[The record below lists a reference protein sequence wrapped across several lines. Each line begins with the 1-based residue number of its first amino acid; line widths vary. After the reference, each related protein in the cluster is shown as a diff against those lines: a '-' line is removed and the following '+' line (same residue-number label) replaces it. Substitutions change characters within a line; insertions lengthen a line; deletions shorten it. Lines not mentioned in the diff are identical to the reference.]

1 MYKKQKKIKNRD
13 KINAVNNVFRSLRL
27 QSYYEQQQRDY
38 LENLKILFNKI
49 CECMYYINRKL
60 SISGTPVGS
69 KTILE
74 NPSMLVTFLSRPY
87 YER

>member
-1 MYKKQKKIKNRD
+1 MYKKQKKIENRD
-13 KINAVNNVFRSLRL
+13 KITAVNNVFRSLRL
-27 QSYYEQQQRDY
+27 QSYYEQQQKDH
-38 LENLKILFNKI
+38 LEKLKTLFNKI
-49 CECMYYINRKL
+49 CECMYYINRKA

>member
-13 KINAVNNVFRSLRL
+13 KITAVNNAFRNLRL

-49 CECMYYINRKL
+49 CECMYYLNLKT
-60 SISGTPVGS
+60 SISGTPMGS

-74 NPSMLVTFLSRPY
+74 IPSMLVTLLSRPY
-87 YER
+87 YEI